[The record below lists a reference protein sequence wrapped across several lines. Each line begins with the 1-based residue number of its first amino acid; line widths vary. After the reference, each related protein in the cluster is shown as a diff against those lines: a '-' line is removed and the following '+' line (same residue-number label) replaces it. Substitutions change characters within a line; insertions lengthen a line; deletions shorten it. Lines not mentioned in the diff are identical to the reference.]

1 MMGLRKILGSLVWVE
16 SGLDTWTWEFF
27 FEKISVD
34 LTKKKEDG
42 IEGVGCGLKVAWKWL
57 GHLDVG
63 VFFEKISVDLTKKK
77 EDGIEEKILG
87 SLVWVGRWLE
97 VVGHLD
103 VGVPLNR
110 EPQTRADT
118 SGQAAKQIN
127 VRILEKS
134 AEK

>member
-1 MMGLRKILGSLVWVE
+1 MGLRKILGSLVWVE
-16 SGLDTWTWEFF
+16 SGLDTWTWEF
-27 FEKISVD
+27 
-34 LTKKKEDG
+34 
-42 IEGVGCGLKVAWKWL
+42 
-57 GHLDVG
+57 
-63 VFFEKISVDLTKKK
+63 FFEKISVDLTKKK